1 MKVRHLLKTT
11 PLTCLVLSLALGA
24 CTTRVAAPVSD
35 RAATESIPAAPRE
48 AQPGYYIVQQ
58 GDTLHKIAQ
67 QHGVSLADLTDWNTF
82 ENPDRLE
89 VGREIRVT
97 PPEGVVV
104 RPISPDGP
112 VEVAPPGD
120 GTQAPSPAPPDVK
133 SGPVGG
139 VQPYSD
145 EAWAAVRGG
154 SAGPT
159 PSATPEPAPVEPA
172 TPVPPPTE
180 SRRVDGISWSW
191 PNNGKLV
198 GGFSQSSTRK
208 GLDIA
213 GSTGEPVYA
222 AATGKVV
229 YAGTGL
235 RGYGKLVII
244 KHDSN
249 YLSAYAH
256 NDQLMVKEGQ
266 SVSKGQQIA
275 TLGSTDS
282 DTPKLHFEIRRQG
295 KPVDPSRYLPAR

>member
-282 DTPKLHFEIRRQG
+282 DKPKLHFEIRRQG